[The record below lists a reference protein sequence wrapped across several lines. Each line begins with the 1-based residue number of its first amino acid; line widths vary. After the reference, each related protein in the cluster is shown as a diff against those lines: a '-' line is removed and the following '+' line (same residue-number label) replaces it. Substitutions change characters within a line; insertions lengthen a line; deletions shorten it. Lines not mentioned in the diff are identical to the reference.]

1 VPSLEEWQINP
12 YCQPAKEVGGDFYEF
27 YQLDDGR
34 VGFAVREGTGKGVPA
49 AFVMAGTSAYLGGG
63 AAASGSSPGG
73 PGSGQRSVVGT
84 HPT

>member
-1 VPSLEEWQINP
+1 MPSLEEWQINP

-34 VGFAVREGTGKGVPA
+34 VGFAVGEGTGKGVPA
-49 AFVMAGTSAYLGGG
+49 AFVMAGTSAYLGAV